1 MCLHPLLPN
10 ELLLYI
16 IEYIAYTPQLP
27 WAPDL
32 GDLGL
37 NSSFHRP
44 SPELLAL
51 SAANWQLR
59 RACLSFLFERI
70 RIRHDGD
77 AKKLE
82 NHLAICA
89 KITKYYF
96 FTQTALHSLTN
107 VCRIFALVCSRQ
119 LTRVG
124 VQIVFRIFP
133 QLEQLL
139 DVKLVGACWK
149 TPIDLNAVRIFS
161 VHPTIT
167 PVLADGIP
175 HVILNAGL
183 CRAKSIGQEWH
194 VKEFTLRINPSHS
207 LIEILSLLASSFPK
221 LEILSLELESDLGK
235 YHISGLCSAFAQFP
249 SLRVVYVEDILYRL
263 PFGSEVQNL
272 ISQGVDH
279 VQVHAKRELLAFT
292 SCLAKQVRTLESVYI
307 LDGGYDHDDDG
318 IDIQLWWFKGWLHVL
333 DSDRRDI
340 SETFVQ

>member
-16 IEYIAYTPQLP
+16 IEYIAYTPKLP

-51 SAANWQLR
+51 SAANWHLR

-82 NHLAICA
+82 NHLALCA
-89 KITKYYF
+89 KLTK
-96 FTQTALHSLTN
+96 
-107 VCRIFALVCSRQ
+107 IIALVCSSQ
-119 LTRVG
+119 LTQVG
-124 VQIVFRIFP
+124 VQIVSRILP
-133 QLEQLL
+133 QFEQLL
-139 DVKLVGACWK
+139 DVKLVAAHWK
-149 TPIDLNAVRIFS
+149 EAIDLNALRIFS

-167 PVLADGIP
+167 SVLVDGIP
-175 HVILNAGL
+175 NVSVPASLHDTQIYRPGVACQGAYFEN
-183 CRAKSIGQEWH
+183 Q
-194 VKEFTLRINPSHS
+194 LRINRNT
-207 LIEILSLLASSFPK
+207 LISRLLISKNRNSQ
-221 LEILSLELESDLGK
+221 SESRIRPGDGV
-235 YHISGLCSAFAQFP
+235 LCSTFAQFS
-249 SLRVVYVEDILYRL
+249 SLRVVYLEDILYRL

-333 DSDRRDI
+333 DSDRRVI
-340 SETFVQ
+340 SEIFVQ

>member
-16 IEYIAYTPQLP
+16 IEYIAYTPKLP

-51 SAANWQLR
+51 STANWHLR
-59 RACLSFLFERI
+59 RACLSFLFESI

-82 NHLAICA
+82 NHLVLCA
-89 KITKYYF
+89 KLTK
-96 FTQTALHSLTN
+96 
-107 VCRIFALVCSRQ
+107 IIALVCSSQ
-119 LTRVG
+119 LTQVG
-124 VQIVFRIFP
+124 VQIVSRILP
-133 QLEQLL
+133 QFEQLL
-139 DVKLVGACWK
+139 DVKLVAAHWK
-149 TPIDLNAVRIFS
+149 EAIDLNALRIFS

-167 PVLADGIP
+167 SVLVDGIP
-175 HVILNAGL
+175 NVILNVGL
-183 CRAKSIGQEWH
+183 RRPKSIGQEWH
-194 VKEFTLRINPSHS
+194 VKELTLRTSYA
-207 LIEILSLLASSFPK
+207 LTKILSFLASSFPK
-221 LEILSLELESDLGK
+221 IEILSLNLKSDLEMYDIGV
-235 YHISGLCSAFAQFP
+235 LCSTFAQFS
-249 SLRVVYVEDILYRL
+249 SLRVVYLEDILYRL

-279 VQVHAKRELLAFT
+279 VRVHAKRGLLAFT